1 MKADN
6 GGGQSGQQVVLR
18 DSQST
23 RPRLAC
29 WELEGAGK
37 GGAAGSLSQR
47 NRAPG
52 WGERKKKKKKPDHGE
67 KGRRKRKEP
76 AGVGEEGD
84 SGGGMFRLFQAAGD
98 DLSCRA

>member
-52 WGERKKKKKKPDHGE
+52 WGERKKKKETRPWRKGKEEE
-67 KGRRKRKEP
+67 KRTCRGR
-76 AGVGEEGD
+76 
-84 SGGGMFRLFQAAGD
+84 GGGRLRRRNVPVIPG
-98 DLSCRA
+98 SCRA

>member
-1 MKADN
+1 MKADS

-52 WGERKKKKKKPDHGE
+52 WGERKKKETRLWRKGE
-67 KGRRKRKEP
+67 EEEKRTCRGRGGGRLGRRNVPVIPGSKGRPECW
-76 AGVGEEGD
+76 A
-84 SGGGMFRLFQAAGD
+84 
-98 DLSCRA
+98 

>member
-52 WGERKKKKKKPDHGE
+52 WGERKKKKRNQTME
-67 KGRRKRKEP
+67 KREGGRENNLQGSGRRETQ
-76 AGVGEEGD
+76 EEEC
-84 SGGGMFRLFQAAGD
+84 SGYSRQQGTT
-98 DLSCRA
+98 